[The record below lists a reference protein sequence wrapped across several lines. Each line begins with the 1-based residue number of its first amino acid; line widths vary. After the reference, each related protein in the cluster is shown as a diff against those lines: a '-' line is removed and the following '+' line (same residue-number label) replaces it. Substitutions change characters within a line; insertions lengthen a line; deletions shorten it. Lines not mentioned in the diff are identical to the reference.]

1 MFWASKYLGKFRSLS
16 SLLEQFKVGI
26 LTWNIIRRPNPSI
39 PDHRRSEATDR
50 TTLLIA
56 ERQMKPNILFNIFE
70 ANTVEA
76 GNLGQRFFDVVH
88 AVFVIFI
95 IFVNNFWF

>member
-1 MFWASKYLGKFRSLS
+1 
-16 SLLEQFKVGI
+16 
-26 LTWNIIRRPNPSI
+26 
-39 PDHRRSEATDR
+39 
-50 TTLLIA
+50 LIA

-95 IFVNNFWF
+95 IFVNNF